1 MSTTPI
7 DYMVYFWRVAQLSM
21 MFVCAIRAMGA
32 PYLRFLQ
39 GRVAILPTRPF
50 CTPRTNRVAYAFVVP
65 PFANCAKDG
74 APTFIAHAGK
84 IKAWGTAA
92 ADVQPDTL

>member
-65 PFANCAKDG
+65 ALRKLREG
-74 APTFIAHAGK
+74 R
-84 IKAWGTAA
+84 GTHFYCSCRQ
-92 ADVQPDTL
+92 DQSLGHRRSGCST